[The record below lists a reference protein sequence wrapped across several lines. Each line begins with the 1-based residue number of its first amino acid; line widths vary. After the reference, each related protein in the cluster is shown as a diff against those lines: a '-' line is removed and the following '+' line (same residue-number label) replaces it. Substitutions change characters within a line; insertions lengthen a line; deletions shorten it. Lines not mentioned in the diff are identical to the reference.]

1 MFTQPPPA
9 VLPRVRVARP
19 RPVGRTGTRP
29 RGPVTSPTVPDR
41 IRNRTVPTGRMRAGG
56 RMPEHAGIGSGGP
69 PGSRA
74 SASSSRTRARR
85 FRLHPRPHRR
95 RSRSTPVPATTRR
108 VQGAP
113 TGQGGTGTGEPRPSP
128 SGRRTAPFSTPPC
141 PTGPSPGPSTTRIVG
156 TDTSPRTPEAG
167 VGPRVASCRAGWPAR
182 FPVARRDIPLPTNDR
197 TTGLQTP
204 APVPDTERLDLCDP
218 GRPRPFAHYSSA
230 LPPPRGRKE
239 PLTSDSG

>member
-1 MFTQPPPA
+1 VAECPSTPA
-9 VLPRVRVARP
+9 SAPEAR
-19 RPVGRTGTRP
+19 RALGRRL
-29 RGPVTSPTVPDR
+29 RRLEQGPGASDSTPG
-41 IRNRTVPTGRMRAGG
+41 PTGDDLG
-56 RMPEHAGIGSGGP
+56 RL
-69 PGSRA
+69 
-74 SASSSRTRARR
+74 R
-85 FRLHPRPHRR
+85 FRLPLDGSRRHRG
-95 RSRSTPVPATTRR
+95 VN
-108 VQGAP
+108 GAP